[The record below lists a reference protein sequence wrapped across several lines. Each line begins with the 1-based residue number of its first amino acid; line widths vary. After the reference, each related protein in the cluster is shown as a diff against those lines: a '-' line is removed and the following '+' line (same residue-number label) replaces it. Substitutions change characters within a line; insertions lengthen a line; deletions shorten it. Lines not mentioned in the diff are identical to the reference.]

1 MIAPATSAHFLR
13 ITTGAWV
20 ALVALLHFS
29 CDRKSGTHAAA
40 GSTGN
45 EVKAMD
51 PPAAPAMS
59 TAEFVQRL
67 RDAISGSRTQ
77 SEVTARVEKLCAN
90 LEKQHLDTLFGET
103 SKGPPAGISSPVW
116 HLGLNQVMEYAR
128 THPGFDAAAP
138 LFRLAANPAAQAVA
152 RDYAC
157 QHYLLA
163 ESATLDELH
172 AAGDLDGWR
181 KHLAEVLDNAASLV
195 SSATTESGTLPG
207 TSLMGLAAIAT
218 GFDKYPR
225 ELTVIRE
232 KVATLVM
239 PVLEAPANHSVSTR
253 VSAIQAAARLQIE
266 KAGPIIAGIALDP
279 KAGIRDRLSA
289 IASLRYF
296 PSLVSI
302 SQLETL
308 AGRDKKLALA
318 TRSLIEELKRN

>member
-1 MIAPATSAHFLR
+1 MIGPTAPSNLLR
-13 ITTGAWV
+13 LTTGVCA
-20 ALVALLHFS
+20 ALVALLQVS
-29 CDRKSGTHAAA
+29 CDRKPVKPAPA
-40 GSTGN
+40 GSAENG
-45 EVKAMD
+45 VKTMSH
-51 PPAAPAMS
+51 PVAPAMS

-67 RDAISGSRTQ
+67 RDAVLKSRTQ

-103 SKGPPAGISSPVW
+103 SKGPPAGVSGPVW

-181 KHLAEVLDNAASLV
+181 KHLAEVLNNAASLV
-195 SSATTESGTLPG
+195 SGATTESGTLPG
-207 TSLMGLAAIAT
+207 TTLMGLAAIAT

-225 ELTVIRE
+225 ELTMIRE

-318 TRSLIEELKRN
+318 THSLIEELKRN